1 MEKKIIRTNTI
12 QAISSKIIRTF
23 GGYEDLMQ
31 LNIKF
36 GRDYILEKVFE
47 ETKLSYQQLLIE
59 YNKFINDCKENSL
72 FANMYVISPQFGVVI
87 DAHIYLYH
95 MNPDIARASEQ
106 LFPWVYMDSKKY
118 LGDTWWFD
126 DDEVLNDIQKMHMID
141 FLEKYKGY

>member
-1 MEKKIIRTNTI
+1 
-12 QAISSKIIRTF
+12 
-23 GGYEDLMQ
+23 
-31 LNIKF
+31 
-36 GRDYILEKVFE
+36 
-47 ETKLSYQQLLIE
+47 
-59 YNKFINDCKENSL
+59 
-72 FANMYVISPQFGVVI
+72 
-87 DAHIYLYH
+87 

>member
-59 YNKFINDCKENSL
+59 YNKFINDCKEKI
-72 FANMYVISPQFGVVI
+72 FF
-87 DAHIYLYH
+87 
-95 MNPDIARASEQ
+95 R
-106 LFPWVYMDSKKY
+106 KY
-118 LGDTWWFD
+118 F
-126 DDEVLNDIQKMHMID
+126 V
-141 FLEKYKGY
+141 